1 MKISEVAKTLNLPI
15 STIRYYE
22 KMGIVPEHY
31 VTRDEKN
38 YRHYDETII
47 HHLQAVKTLLAVGFS
62 IGEVRSMIERNG
74 FTKEEHTRILQA
86 KIEEIEEAQRKLE
99 QSKQYLY
106 DILASDISCEK
117 GFGQLG

>member
-1 MKISEVAKTLNLPI
+1 MKISEVAKTLDLPI

-31 VTRDEKN
+31 VTRDENN
-38 YRHYDETII
+38 YRDYDETII
-47 HHLQAVKTLLAVGFS
+47 PHLQAVKMILAVGFS

-74 FTKEEHTRILQA
+74 FTKEEHTRIIKA
-86 KIEEIEEAQRKLE
+86 KIKEIEEAQKKLE
-99 QSKQYLY
+99 QSKQCLY

-117 GFGQLG
+117 GFGKLD